1 MSEFN
6 EEIIVRYFD
15 NSLSTEEEE
24 ILFEWLKSSEEN
36 RSIFLQ
42 YKKMYAVGKIRYYS
56 SPLVLENALNT
67 FTRRTETMQ
76 KQKTRKV
83 RIQMLKYAAMLMLLF
98 SVSYLTWRIA
108 KPPEIKYNTVIV
120 DQHGPIK
127 ELALPDGTS
136 VWLNNGTTFTYPQN
150 FSASSRTITLSGE
163 AYFKVK
169 TDSTRPFIVKTS
181 SMQVKVFGTSFNVN
195 TINNDNT
202 IKTTLESGKVTI
214 NNLKGKLL
222 ATMLP
227 GQMASYKLKDEKVEI
242 LEVNTNLYTFWR
254 KGLIILDKA
263 SLNEIAG
270 KIESVYNV
278 NITINSQ
285 HKLPNKVNFVF
296 RKTQSLDTVMKM
308 LEYVV
313 PIKHKKYDNQI
324 LINYK

>member
-108 KPPEIKYNTVIV
+108 IPPEIKYNTVIV
-120 DQHGPIK
+120 DQGDDVK
-127 ELALPDGTS
+127 ELTLPDGS
-136 VWLNNGTTFTYPQN
+136 RVWLNNGSTFTYPEN
-150 FSASSRTITLSGE
+150 FSTSARTVTLSGE

-202 IKTTLESGKVTI
+202 IKTTLESGRVTI
-214 NNLKGKLL
+214 NDRKGKLL
-222 ATMLP
+222 TNMLP
-227 GQMASYKLKDEKVEI
+227 GQMASYNVTGGKVEI
-242 LEVNTNLYTFWR
+242 LNVNTDLYTLWR
-254 KGLIILDKA
+254 KGLIVLDKA
-263 SLNEIAG
+263 SLNDIAE
-270 KIESVYNV
+270 KIESIYNV

-285 HKLPNKVNFVF
+285 QKLPNKINFVF
-296 RKTQSLDTVMKM
+296 RKTQNLDTVMRM

-324 LINYK
+324 FINYK